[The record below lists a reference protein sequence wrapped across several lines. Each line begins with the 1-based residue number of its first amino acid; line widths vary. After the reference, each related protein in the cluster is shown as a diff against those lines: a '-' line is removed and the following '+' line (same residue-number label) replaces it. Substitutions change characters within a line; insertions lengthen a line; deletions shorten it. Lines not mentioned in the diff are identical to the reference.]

1 MPAVFNLL
9 SNNDALLFYDD
20 TGKQVLLGQLVTSW
34 TAVSGA
40 TTLTTELTSTNFA
53 VSSRYVLVVYPNN
66 TNPITIKLEDV
77 PLYINDNNRLLSF
90 NCKLKCDSQMT
101 IFCKLYIDENSNIT
115 ANQQEL
121 TSGQYNAVQ
130 SNSILVDDDEDN
142 HLANIEIL
150 ISGHSQKPI
159 FFTTPH
165 LIHDLGFLN
174 NPIIGLTR
182 RYLPDFYW
190 ELDSQASS
198 PSFPFF
204 KFLDALSH
212 AAGDTRLEYGAM
224 YGFEISQ
231 LQNPEWIPEYWTKSS
246 FVSPSRVRDE
256 YIPWLS
262 LFTGERIVQNIQDND
277 GEFYFNNS
285 FLSRDF
291 IEWQLRTRKY
301 GNSGGTRESIIDSA
315 GQVLIKTKDGEL
327 PTRVVALTPNFGGD
341 PFAIQIKTLTNETFD
356 VDDFGKSSP
365 MVLKAIEKSRP
376 MGYSVKHITEDVFLF
391 TLDDISLGVLGAGFP
406 LDE

>member
-1 MPAVFNLL
+1 MPGIFNLL
-9 SNNDALLFYDD
+9 PNNNALLNYDD
-20 TGKQVLLGQLVTSW
+20 TGKQVLLGQLTTTW

-40 TTLTTELTSTNFA
+40 TTLTTELISTNFA
-53 VSSRYVLVVYPNN
+53 VSSRYVFAVYPNN
-66 TNPITIKLEDV
+66 TNPVTIKLEDV

-90 NCKLKCDSQMT
+90 NCKLKSDSQV
-101 IFCKLYIDENSNIT
+101 IILCKLYIDENSNI
-115 ANQQEL
+115 AGNEQEL

-130 SNSILVDDDEDN
+130 SNAILVDDDENN
-142 HLANIEIL
+142 HSANIEIL

-174 NPIIGLTR
+174 NPIIGLIR

-204 KFLDALSH
+204 KFLDALSY
-212 AAGDTRLEYGAM
+212 ATGDTRLEYGAM
-224 YGFEISQ
+224 YGFEISE
-231 LQNPEWIPEYWTKSS
+231 LQNPDWISEYWTKSS

-285 FLSRDF
+285 FISRDF
-291 IEWQLRTRKY
+291 VEWQLRTRNY

-315 GQVLIKTKDGEL
+315 RQVLIKTKDEEP

-341 PFAIQIKTLTNETFD
+341 PFVIQIKTLTNETFD
-356 VDDFGKSSP
+356 VDEGGQASP
-365 MVLKAIEKSRP
+365 TILKAIEKSRP
-376 MGYSVKHITEDVFLF
+376 MGYSIKHTTEDVFLF

-406 LDE
+406 LSG